1 MTGTRFRTGTIHPLG
16 IDTVFED
23 FQKFL
28 TVEVQVIAAVEETK
42 ALATG
47 ATTESIGEK
56 TIQNADVLNG
66 RGASGDLLVA
76 AGDDSL
82 IATLGIGLLEGEIL
96 GDGLNL
102 LAGRAVAGGK
112 SQSGG
117 SEEESSGDELH
128 FDGLEVDKH
137 EK

>member
-1 MTGTRFRTGTIHPLG
+1 MRTFT
-16 IDTVFED
+16 
-23 FQKFL
+23 KFL
-28 TVEVQVIAAVEETK
+28 TVEVQVIAAIEETK

-47 ATTESIGEK
+47 AATESICEK

-66 RGASGDLLVA
+66 RGAGGDLLVA
-76 AGDDSL
+76 AGNDSV
-82 IATLGIGLLEGEIL
+82 IATLGVGLLEGEIL

-117 SEEESSGDELH
+117 SEEESSGEELH